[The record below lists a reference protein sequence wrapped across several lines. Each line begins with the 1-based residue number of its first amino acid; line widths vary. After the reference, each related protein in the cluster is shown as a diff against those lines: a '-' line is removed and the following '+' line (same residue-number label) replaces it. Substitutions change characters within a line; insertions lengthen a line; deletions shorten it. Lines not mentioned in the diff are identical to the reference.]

1 MLGHSARQS
10 MVLSEAISTSDIS
23 NGVNLEI
30 DGQLFTVVWFQHHKP
45 GKGGAIVR
53 LKLKN
58 IRTGAIIERTVRS
71 GEKFKEVNLDR
82 KKMQFLYKEG
92 DAFHFMDTQTY
103 EQISLDE
110 EHLGSGAKF
119 LQDNMEAD
127 VLFYGAEVMGVS
139 LPNAV
144 ELKVTYTEKGLKGDT
159 ISSTLKPAT
168 VETGAVVQVPLFVDI
183 GDTIKIDTRTGEYLG
198 RV

>member
-1 MLGHSARQS
+1 M
-10 MVLSEAISTSDIS
+10 ISTSEIS
-23 NGVNLEI
+23 NGANLEI

-45 GKGGAIVR
+45 GKGGAMVR

-58 IRTGAIIERTVRS
+58 LRTGAIIERTVRS

-92 DAFHFMDTQTY
+92 ESYHFMDTQTY
-103 EQISLDE
+103 EQVSFDAD
-110 EHLGSGAKF
+110 HLGDGIRF

-127 VLFYGAEVMGVS
+127 VLYYGDEVMGVS
-139 LPNAV
+139 LPNTV
-144 ELKVTYTEKGLKGDT
+144 ELKVNYTEKGLKGDT
-159 ISSTLKPAT
+159 VSSTLKPAT
-168 VETGAVVQVPLFVDI
+168 VETGAVVQVPLFVEI